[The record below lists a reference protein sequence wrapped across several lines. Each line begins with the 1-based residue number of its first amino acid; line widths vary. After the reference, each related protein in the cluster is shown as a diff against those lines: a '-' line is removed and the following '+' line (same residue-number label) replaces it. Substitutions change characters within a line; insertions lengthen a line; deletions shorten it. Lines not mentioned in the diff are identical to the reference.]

1 MKNKKRKVFEQ
12 IEKSACEE
20 QFENDWKV
28 PIRGKGNKR
37 TREKEA
43 NENDLSV
50 QRRKIFEQ
58 LEEMEEA
65 QTRREATADEESGDG
80 KNTRKGKYTLQNKR
94 KDFKITKTS
103 AIERIGKEAVID
115 EMENMS
121 CHGSSRHP

>member
-1 MKNKKRKVFEQ
+1 M
-12 IEKSACEE
+12 
-20 QFENDWKV
+20 

-115 EMENMS
+115 EIENVS

>member
-1 MKNKKRKVFEQ
+1 M
-12 IEKSACEE
+12 
-20 QFENDWKV
+20 
-28 PIRGKGNKR
+28 
-37 TREKEA
+37 REKEA
-43 NENDLSV
+43 NENNLSV

-94 KDFKITKTS
+94 KDIKITKTS

-115 EMENMS
+115 KMENMS
-121 CHGSSRHP
+121 CHSTSKSLILRKCS